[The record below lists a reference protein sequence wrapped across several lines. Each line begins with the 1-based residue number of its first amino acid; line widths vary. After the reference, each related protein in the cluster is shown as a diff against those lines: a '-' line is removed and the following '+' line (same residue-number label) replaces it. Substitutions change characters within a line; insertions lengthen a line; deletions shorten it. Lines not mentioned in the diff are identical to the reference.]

1 MEGAAVVED
10 HSGSNGDRQEEA
22 AVQVRGLEKRYGK
35 ERAVGGVDLDV
46 PRGQI
51 LGLVGPDGAGKS
63 SLLRCVAGVLRHD
76 GGQIRV
82 MGTTIDSDR
91 SAEAVKSR
99 LGWMPQGLGNNLYRE
114 LSVEENIDYFAN
126 LRSLPR
132 DELKPRKQRLLEVTR
147 LTSVIHRT
155 VKNLSGGM
163 KQKLALICIL
173 IHYPEL
179 LVLDEPTTG
188 VDPLSRRDFW
198 SILTQLVAER
208 SMTTLVS
215 TAYMDEA
222 SYFARLALMVDGT
235 ILRHGNREDV
245 ISEVRETKVG
255 VRTGE
260 QLAALNRLKKQ
271 FSHVQIMGSEVHVL
285 APGDDT
291 ADARRQVEKTLEG
304 MDVQQTRTLPTDLE
318 DAMVTLMCGRSKRG
332 DAEQDG
338 EQDGPQD
345 ERNNHWAARLLRTV
359 FPQRPT
365 EPEAATDLA
374 ELIGEKERPK
384 GQVDEEVAVEANGLI
399 RQFGDFRAV
408 DDVTFTIAPGQI
420 FGLLGPNGA
429 GKTTVI
435 KMLTGLVPPSGGT
448 GRVAG
453 ADIHGVPLHVK
464 QRIGYM
470 AQTFSLYPDLSVLEN
485 VALYASVYRVPR
497 RELRQRCRWVLQL
510 ARLTG
515 MANKRTNDVP
525 MGARQRMALGCALVH
540 RPQVVFLDEPTSG
553 VDPVGRRQFW
563 EILVRLARQ
572 WQVAILVTTHFMS
585 EAEHCDHLGLM
596 HNGALIAMGTPEQL
610 RKDVV
615 NEAGTPLL
623 VETDEPLHALDIV
636 REAGF
641 DDVVLQGRNV
651 RLLSRDQQH
660 DEKRIR
666 QALDEAG
673 IRVTGTGQGEVT
685 VQDVFVH
692 HVSTIREITD
702 APSAPSPCPLP
713 RWAREHRTVISR
725 TVLTESN
732 NDATTDDPE

>member
-1 MEGAAVVED
+1 MEGAAVVKD
-10 HSGSNGDRQEEA
+10 QSSSQGDGQEEPV
-22 AVQVRGLEKRYGK
+22 VQVRGLEKWYGK
-35 ERAVGGVDLDV
+35 EHAVKGVDLDV

-82 MGTTIDSDR
+82 MGTIIDSDR
-91 SAEAVKSR
+91 SAESVKSR

-132 DELKPRKQRLLEVTR
+132 DELKQRKQRLLEVTR
-147 LTSVIHRT
+147 LTSVIRRT
-155 VKNLSGGM
+155 VKNLSSGM

-208 SMTTLVS
+208 SMTSLVS

-222 SYFARLALMVDGT
+222 SYFARLALMVDST

-245 ISEVRETKVG
+245 ISEVHETKVG
-255 VRTGE
+255 VRTSE
-260 QLAALNRLKKQ
+260 QLAALNRLKKE

-291 ADARRQVEKTLEG
+291 ADARRQVENTLEG
-304 MDVQQTRTLPTDLE
+304 MDVQQTRTLPIDLE
-318 DAMVTLMCGRSKRG
+318 DAMVTLMCGPSTREDAG
-332 DAEQDG
+332 QGADQDAEQDG
-338 EQDGPQD
+338 RQD
-345 ERNNHWAARLLRTV
+345 ERNNQWAARLLRAV
-359 FPQRPT
+359 IPQRRP

-374 ELIGEKERPK
+374 ELIGEEERPQ
-384 GQVDEEVAVEANGLI
+384 GQEDEDAAVEANGLI

-435 KMLTGLVPPSGGT
+435 KMLTGLVPPSAGS

-572 WQVAILVTTHFMS
+572 WHVTILVTTHYMS

-596 HNGALIAMGTPEQL
+596 HNGALIALGTPEQL

-623 VETDEPLHALDIV
+623 VETDEPLRALDIV

-641 DDVVLQGRNV
+641 GDVVLQGRNV

-660 DEKRIR
+660 DEQRIR
-666 QALDEAG
+666 QALDETG
-673 IRVTGTGQGEVT
+673 IRVTGTSEGQVT

-692 HVSTIREITD
+692 HV
-702 APSAPSPCPLP
+702 
-713 RWAREHRTVISR
+713 
-725 TVLTESN
+725 TESN
-732 NDATTDDPE
+732 NDTATDDAE

>member
-1 MEGAAVVED
+1 MVEEQPKSNDDGQAEAVV
-10 HSGSNGDRQEEA
+10 R
-22 AVQVRGLEKRYGK
+22 VRGLEKWYGK
-35 ERAVGGVDLDV
+35 EHAVGGVDLDV

-63 SLLRCVAGVLRHD
+63 SLLRCVAGVLQHD
-76 GGQIRV
+76 GGHIHV
-82 MGTTIDSDR
+82 MGSTIDSDR
-91 SAEAVKSR
+91 SAESIKSR

-114 LSVEENIDYFAN
+114 LSVEENVDYFAN
-126 LRSLPR
+126 LRSLPP
-132 DELKPRKQRLLEVTR
+132 DELKQRKRRLLEVTR
-147 LTSVIHRT
+147 LTPFTNRT
-155 VKNLSGGM
+155 VKQLSGGM

-235 ILRHGNREDV
+235 ILRQGSREDV
-245 ISEVRETKVG
+245 LSEVHETKVG
-255 VRTGE
+255 IRTGE
-260 QLAALNRLKKQ
+260 QMAALNRLKKQ
-271 FSHVQIMGSEVHVL
+271 FRHVQIMGSELHVL
-285 APGDDT
+285 VRGDDP
-291 ADARRQVEKTLEG
+291 ADARRQVEETLEG
-304 MDVQQTRTLPTDLE
+304 MDVQEVRTLHADLE
-318 DAMVTLMCGRSKRG
+318 DALVTLICRRPEHETTNEDQEHDRPSSPPNDR
-332 DAEQDG
+332 
-338 EQDGPQD
+338 
-345 ERNNHWAARLLRTV
+345 WAVRLVRAV
-359 FPQRPT
+359 FPRRRT
-365 EPEAATDLA
+365 EPEPATELA
-374 ELIGEKERPK
+374 ELIGEQVPPERR
-384 GQVDEEVAVEANGLI
+384 VDEDGAVEASGLI

-408 DDVTFTIAPGQI
+408 DDVSFSIAPGQI

-435 KMLTGLVPPSGGT
+435 KMLTGLLPPTGGS

-485 VALYASVYRVPR
+485 VALYATVYRVPR

-510 ARLTG
+510 AGLTG
-515 MANKRTNDVP
+515 MAHKRTNAVP

-572 WQVAILVTTHFMS
+572 WRVAILVTTHYMS

-596 HNGALIAMGTPEQL
+596 HDGALIALGTPEQL
-610 RKDVV
+610 RKDVAS
-615 NEAGTPLL
+615 EAGTPLL
-623 VETDEPLHALDIV
+623 VETDDPLAALDV
-636 REAGF
+636 LRRAGF
-641 DDVVLQGRNV
+641 DDVVLQGRSV
-651 RLLSRDQQH
+651 RLLSRDHRH
-660 DEKRIR
+660 DEKQIR
-666 QALDEAG
+666 QPLDEAG
-673 IRVTGTGQGEVT
+673 IRVTEMSQGDVT

-692 HVSTIREITD
+692 HVT
-702 APSAPSPCPLP
+702 A
-713 RWAREHRTVISR
+713 
-725 TVLTESN
+725 SN
-732 NDATTDDPE
+732 RGAATDDPM

>member
-1 MEGAAVVED
+1 MVEEQPTSNDDGQAEAVV
-10 HSGSNGDRQEEA
+10 R
-22 AVQVRGLEKRYGK
+22 VRGLEKSYGN
-35 ERAVGGVDLDV
+35 ELAVGGVDLDV

-76 GGQIRV
+76 GGRIRV

-91 SAEAVKSR
+91 SAETIKSR

-114 LSVEENIDYFAN
+114 LSVEENVDYFAN
-126 LRSLPR
+126 LRSLPP
-132 DELKPRKQRLLEVTR
+132 DELKQRKRRLLEVTR
-147 LTSVIHRT
+147 LTPFTNRT
-155 VKNLSGGM
+155 VKQLSGGM

-208 SMTTLVS
+208 AMTTLVS

-235 ILRHGNREDV
+235 ILRQGDREDV
-245 ISEVRETKVG
+245 LSEVREMKVG
-255 VRTGE
+255 IRTGE
-260 QLAALNRLKKQ
+260 QLAALNRLQKQ
-271 FSHVQIMGSEVHVL
+271 FRQVQIMGTELHVL
-285 APGDDT
+285 VQGDDP
-291 ADARRQVEKTLEG
+291 ADARRHVKETLEG
-304 MDVQQTRTLPTDLE
+304 MDVQEIRTLPADLE
-318 DAMVTLMCGRSKRG
+318 DALVTLICRRPEHRTTKEDQEHDRPSSPPN
-332 DAEQDG
+332 DS
-338 EQDGPQD
+338 
-345 ERNNHWAARLLRTV
+345 WAVRLVREV
-359 FPQRPT
+359 FSRRQT
-365 EPEAATDLA
+365 EPEPATELA
-374 ELIGEKERPK
+374 ELIGEQVPPER
-384 GQVDEEVAVEANGLI
+384 QADDDRVVEASGLI

-408 DDVTFTIAPGQI
+408 DDVSFSIAPGQI

-435 KMLTGLVPPSGGT
+435 KMLTGLLPPSGGS

-485 VALYASVYRVPR
+485 VALYANVYRVPR
-497 RELRQRCRWVLQL
+497 RELGQRCQWVLQL
-510 ARLTG
+510 AGLTG
-515 MANKRTNDVP
+515 MAHKRTNAVP

-572 WQVAILVTTHFMS
+572 WRVAILVTTHYMS

-596 HNGALIAMGTPEQL
+596 HDGELIALGTPEQL
-610 RKDVV
+610 RKDVAA
-615 NEAGTPLL
+615 EAGTPLL
-623 VETDEPLHALDIV
+623 VETDDPLAALDV
-636 REAGF
+636 LRQAGF
-641 DDVVLQGRNV
+641 DDVVLQGRSV
-651 RLLSRDQQH
+651 RLLSRDHRH
-660 DEKRIR
+660 DEKQIR
-666 QALDEAG
+666 QSLDEAG
-673 IRVTGTGQGEVT
+673 LRVTEISEGDVT

-692 HVSTIREITD
+692 HVT
-702 APSAPSPCPLP
+702 A
-713 RWAREHRTVISR
+713 
-725 TVLTESN
+725 SN
-732 NDATTDDPE
+732 RGATTDDHG

>member
-1 MEGAAVVED
+1 MEGAAVVKD
-10 HSGSNGDRQEEA
+10 QSSSQGDGQEEPV
-22 AVQVRGLEKRYGK
+22 VQVRGLEKWYGK
-35 ERAVGGVDLDV
+35 EHAVKGVDLDV

-82 MGTTIDSDR
+82 MGTIIDSDR
-91 SAEAVKSR
+91 SAESVKSR

-132 DELKPRKQRLLEVTR
+132 DELKQRKQRLLEVTR
-147 LTSVIHRT
+147 LTSVIRRT

-222 SYFARLALMVDGT
+222 SYFARLALMVDST

-245 ISEVRETKVG
+245 ISEVHETKVG
-255 VRTGE
+255 VRTSE
-260 QLAALNRLKKQ
+260 QLAALNRLKKE

-291 ADARRQVEKTLEG
+291 ADARRQVENTLEG
-304 MDVQQTRTLPTDLE
+304 MDVQQTRTLPIDLE
-318 DAMVTLMCGRSKRG
+318 DAMVTLMCGPSTREDAG
-332 DAEQDG
+332 QGADQDAEQDG
-338 EQDGPQD
+338 RQD
-345 ERNNHWAARLLRTV
+345 ERNNQWAARLLRAV
-359 FPQRPT
+359 IPQRRP

-374 ELIGEKERPK
+374 ELIGEEERPQ
-384 GQVDEEVAVEANGLI
+384 GQEDEDAAVEANGLI

-435 KMLTGLVPPSGGT
+435 KMLTGLVPPSAGS

-572 WQVAILVTTHFMS
+572 WHVTILVTTHYMS

-596 HNGALIAMGTPEQL
+596 HNGALIALGTPEQL

-623 VETDEPLHALDIV
+623 VETDEPLRALDIV

-641 DDVVLQGRNV
+641 GDVVLQGRNV

-660 DEKRIR
+660 DEQRIR
-666 QALDEAG
+666 QALDETG
-673 IRVTGTGQGEVT
+673 IRVTGTSEGQVT

-692 HVSTIREITD
+692 HV
-702 APSAPSPCPLP
+702 
-713 RWAREHRTVISR
+713 
-725 TVLTESN
+725 TESN
-732 NDATTDDPE
+732 NDTATDDAE